1 MIHATIITQDELMA
15 KRRVNYHAD
24 RRLPEPRPS
33 APTEKSNVYE
43 RGQTVIP
50 KTIREALSIEYGTRL
65 HWEVR
70 EGVIHVMPIPKE
82 PVRALRG
89 ALKGTGMTFETFLRE
104 RQQERRRE
112 REAEEKSVWPTSSTP
127 QP

>member
-1 MIHATIITQDELMA
+1 MPRS
-15 KRRVNYHAD
+15 KRKYNAAD
-24 RRLPEPRPS
+24 GQQTTP
-33 APTEKSNVYE
+33 APAEASSVYE

-50 KTIREALSIEYGTRL
+50 KAIREALSIEYGTRL
-65 HWEVR
+65 RWEVR
-70 EGVIHVMPIPKE
+70 EGAIHVLPIPHQ

-89 ALKGTGMTFETFLRE
+89 ALKGTGLTFQTFMQE

-112 REAEEKSVWPTSSTP
+112 REREEHSAEEMPTWDTSSTP

>member
-1 MIHATIITQDELMA
+1 MGKRKVTYNVPDSQPTQA
-15 KRRVNYHAD
+15 
-24 RRLPEPRPS
+24 PS
-33 APTEKSNVYE
+33 SEASSVYD

-65 HWEVR
+65 HWEIH
-70 EGVIHVMPIPKE
+70 EGVIHVMPIPQQ

-89 ALKGTGMTFETFLRE
+89 ALKGTGITYQTFMQERE
-104 RQQERRRE
+104 QERRRE
-112 REAEEKSVWPTSSTP
+112 RGREPRVAEERPSWDTSSTP

>member
-1 MIHATIITQDELMA
+1 MSGKRVKYDTSPKAANAAA
-15 KRRVNYHAD
+15 KA
-24 RRLPEPRPS
+24 EES
-33 APTEKSNVYE
+33 SVYE

-50 KTIREALSIEYGTRL
+50 KNIREALSIEYGTRL

-70 EGVIHVMPIPKE
+70 EGVIHVLPIPQQ

-89 ALKGTGMTFETFLRE
+89 ALKGTGVTFQAFMQE
-104 RQQERRRE
+104 RQQERQLERRRE
-112 REAEEKSVWPTSSTP
+112 LRVAEERAEWDTSSTP